1 MDGPE
6 WYLKFYSGGGR
17 AAGEGAQ
24 LHHPRWLQ
32 RLIAAALSIGISKRA
47 LMEDYYMD
55 EIGAIMEEWNRL
67 HHPEESAE
75 TQQVDA
81 LSFLG
86 DGGEWIT

>member
-1 MDGPE
+1 
-6 WYLKFYSGGGR
+6 
-17 AAGEGAQ
+17 
-24 LHHPRWLQ
+24 
-32 RLIAAALSIGISKRA
+32 LSIGISKRA

-81 LSFLG
+81 LTFLG
-86 DGGEWIT
+86 DGGEWVT